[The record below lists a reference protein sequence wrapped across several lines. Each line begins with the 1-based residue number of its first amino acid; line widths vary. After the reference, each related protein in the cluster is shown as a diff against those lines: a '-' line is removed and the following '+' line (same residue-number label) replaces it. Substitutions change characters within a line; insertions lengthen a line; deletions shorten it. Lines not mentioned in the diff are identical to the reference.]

1 MQFRI
6 THLLAFTSA
15 IAVLIYLR
23 PLAVVLTLLG
33 SLLYCFLLAIG
44 DLSALFKTRN
54 RVPLNDD
61 EYYSQFDPKP
71 RMAILLAIIAMTI
84 FLTGWLVGA
93 FAEPGRRPVTATLIV
108 DIVFTVVGLAF
119 CFYAHKKSATYFQTA
134 LAWVPLCCWM
144 LHFLILLSHGV
155 QIEKISGVG

>member
-1 MQFRI
+1 MQVRI

-15 IAVLIYLR
+15 IVVLILLR
-23 PLAVVLTLLG
+23 PVAVAVIILG
-33 SLLYCFLLAIG
+33 PPLYCFLLAIS
-44 DLSALFKTRN
+44 DISALFKTRK

-84 FLTGWLVGA
+84 YLTGWLVGA
-93 FAEPGRRPVTATLIV
+93 FAEPGLRPMPATLIA

-134 LAWVPLCCWM
+134 LTWVPLCCWM
-144 LHFLILLSHGV
+144 VHFIVLLSHGL
-155 QIEKISGVG
+155 QIEKVSVAG